1 MNQNRLY
8 SQLRREHK
16 VKVLEESAE
25 NEIWSWGVQ
34 PEKFYECG
42 SSAMA
47 ASSRPNS
54 KPLDAIISLLTY
66 LKSQMYVDVVRWRL
80 SLLFIAETVDGKF
93 ADISDT
99 DVLVNLLVQHS
110 FISVES
116 RGDAVGNLSIWLR
129 AGRKYKVLADE
140 LGGRGALVYLPDYSC
155 TTYEEHFHPTGEDG
169 QGVIDILKKSVPN
182 AAAQMRKSNLN
193 AHSIADAIYFHKF
206 KNFQVTFVTF
216 SPKSHETAKGR
227 SAKRVRRRR
236 KARYD
241 PQENVGSAG
250 LASAPPTMTEQVF
263 VWRLQASDSAVDDAD
278 NQAADV
284 VAQNQI
290 PPAVTTCGNSQR
302 AIGQEPR
309 DTPPPAVHHH
319 WAHSKNLIS
328 VSNSHPDHGG
338 TSHSWAGRS
347 SEYNLS
353 LASSQRDPGH
363 EPLLG
368 QIIDNQAEQQS
379 AHESL
384 IQPTISV
391 NNFPNACLPFPETDT
406 TQREER
412 HRHARPPNIPPILS
426 QGSGSNITSAP
437 ASTHQHFGPSVT
449 SSHLVE
455 RRPISFVQSAVPRQ
469 QPLEF
474 LPFGEGS
481 HAHLEQGFMMNNL
494 DLDWNLNLTTMVDVG
509 SSQGL
514 DYLSENLDY
523 GWVQLEAQ

>member
-1 MNQNRLY
+1 
-8 SQLRREHK
+8 
-16 VKVLEESAE
+16 
-25 NEIWSWGVQ
+25 
-34 PEKFYECG
+34 
-42 SSAMA
+42 
-47 ASSRPNS
+47 
-54 KPLDAIISLLTY
+54 
-66 LKSQMYVDVVRWRL
+66 
-80 SLLFIAETVDGKF
+80 
-93 ADISDT
+93 
-99 DVLVNLLVQHS
+99 
-110 FISVES
+110 
-116 RGDAVGNLSIWLR
+116 
-129 AGRKYKVLADE
+129 
-140 LGGRGALVYLPDYSC
+140 
-155 TTYEEHFHPTGEDG
+155 
-169 QGVIDILKKSVPN
+169 
-182 AAAQMRKSNLN
+182 
-193 AHSIADAIYFHKF
+193 
-206 KNFQVTFVTF
+206 
-216 SPKSHETAKGR
+216 
-227 SAKRVRRRR
+227 
-236 KARYD
+236 
-241 PQENVGSAG
+241 
-250 LASAPPTMTEQVF
+250 MTEQVF
-263 VWRLQASDSAVDDAD
+263 VWRLQASDSAVDDAN

-284 VAQNQI
+284 VAQNRI

-309 DTPPPAVHHH
+309 DTPLPAVHHH

-338 TSHSWAGRS
+338 TSLSWAGRS

-368 QIIDNQAEQQS
+368 QVIDNQAEQQS
-379 AHESL
+379 AHQSL

-391 NNFPNACLPFPETDT
+391 NKFPNACLPFPETGT
-406 TQREER
+406 TQPEER

-449 SSHLVE
+449 SSDLVE